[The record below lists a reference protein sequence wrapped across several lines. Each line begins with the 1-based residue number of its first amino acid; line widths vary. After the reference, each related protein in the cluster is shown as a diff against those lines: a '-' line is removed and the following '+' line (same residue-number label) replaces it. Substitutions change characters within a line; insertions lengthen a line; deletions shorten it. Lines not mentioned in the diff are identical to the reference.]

1 MNVTTRPGLRHGR
14 FLAWLAVGAR
24 TVIADAR
31 RHRLVFVAFGAI
43 WALALTRVF
52 IHHTPVLPVLFNWTA
67 SLPYRIVVVDHG
79 PMPLARGDLIV
90 YAFDGEAAERDYPG
104 LKRQP
109 FFKRIVGVAGDV
121 VTVDGRDVFVNGQ
134 HVGRAK
140 THTFDR
146 RPLDPIAPMTARTVA
161 NTSGCRLTSAMT
173 PRAPPRTQTNHLT
186 QHEPGPVITFIG
198 HPPWSSAAPSDRACV
213 R

>member
-1 MNVTTRPGLRHGR
+1 M
-14 FLAWLAVGAR
+14 LAWLGAGAR

-31 RHRLVFVAFGAI
+31 RHRLAFAIFGAI

-52 IHHTPVLPVLFNWTA
+52 IHHTPILPVLFNWTA

-121 VTVDGRDVFVNGQ
+121 VTVDGRDVFINGL

-146 RPLDPIAPMTARTVA
+146 RPLDPIAPTVIPP
-161 NTSGCRLTSAMT
+161 GHVYVQGTSADSFDS
-173 PRAPPRTQTNHLT
+173 RYR
-186 QHEPGPVITFIG
+186 
-198 HPPWSSAAPSDRACV
+198 SSGLVSTTDVVARV
-213 R
+213 RPLL

>member
-1 MNVTTRPGLRHGR
+1 MNVITRPGLRYGR
-14 FLAWLAVGAR
+14 LLAWLGVGAR

-31 RHRLVFVAFGAI
+31 RYRLVFAIFGAI

-67 SLPYRIVVVDHG
+67 SLPYRIVLVDHR
-79 PMPLARGDLIV
+79 PAPLVRGDLIV

-121 VTVDGRDVFVNGQ
+121 VTVDGRDVFINGL

-140 THTFDR
+140 THTFDH
-146 RPLDPIAPMTARTVA
+146 RPLDPIAPAVI
-161 NTSGCRLTSAMT
+161 
-173 PRAPPRTQTNHLT
+173 PP
-186 QHEPGPVITFIG
+186 G
-198 HPPWSSAAPSDRACV
+198 HVYVQGSSADSFDSRYRSSGLV
-213 R
+213 RTADVVARVRPLL

>member
-1 MNVTTRPGLRHGR
+1 MNVITRPALRSVR
-14 FLAWLAVGAR
+14 LLAWLGAGAR
-24 TVIADAR
+24 MVIADAR
-31 RHRLVFVAFGAI
+31 RHRLVFVAIFAITGAI

-52 IHHTPVLPVLFNWTA
+52 IHPTPVLPVLFNWTP

-79 PMPLARGDLIV
+79 PASLVRGDLIV
-90 YAFDGEAAERDYPG
+90 YAFDGEAADRDYPG

-121 VTVDGRDVFVNGQ
+121 VTVDGRDVFINGQ

-146 RPLDPIAPMTARTVA
+146 RPLDPIAPTVI
-161 NTSGCRLTSAMT
+161 
-173 PRAPPRTQTNHLT
+173 PP
-186 QHEPGPVITFIG
+186 G
-198 HPPWSSAAPSDRACV
+198 HVYVQGSSADSFDSRYRNSGLVSAADVVARV
-213 R
+213 RPLL

>member
-1 MNVTTRPGLRHGR
+1 
-14 FLAWLAVGAR
+14 
-24 TVIADAR
+24 
-31 RHRLVFVAFGAI
+31 
-43 WALALTRVF
+43 
-52 IHHTPVLPVLFNWTA
+52 
-67 SLPYRIVVVDHG
+67 VVDHG

-121 VTVDGRDVFVNGQ
+121 VTVDGRDVFINGL

-146 RPLDPIAPMTARTVA
+146 RPLEPICAHCHPARP
-161 NTSGCRLTSAMT
+161 CL
-173 PRAPPRTQTNHLT
+173 RAGQQRRQLRFALPQQWAG
-186 QHEPGPVITFIG
+186 QHG
-198 HPPWSSAAPSDRACV
+198 
-213 R
+213 

>member
-1 MNVTTRPGLRHGR
+1 MNATTRPGLRHGR
-14 FLAWLAVGAR
+14 LLAWLGAGAR

-52 IHHTPVLPVLFNWTA
+52 IHHTPILPVLFNWTA

-79 PMPLARGDLIV
+79 PTPLARGDLIV

-121 VTVDGRDVFVNGQ
+121 VTVDGRDVFINGL

-146 RPLDPIAPMTARTVA
+146 RPLDPIAPTVIPP
-161 NTSGCRLTSAMT
+161 GHVYVQGTSADSFDS
-173 PRAPPRTQTNHLT
+173 RYR
-186 QHEPGPVITFIG
+186 
-198 HPPWSSAAPSDRACV
+198 SSGLVSTADVVARV
-213 R
+213 RPLL

>member
-1 MNVTTRPGLRHGR
+1 MNVITGPGSCSVRW
-14 FLAWLAVGAR
+14 LAWVRGGAR
-24 TVIADAR
+24 AVLADAR
-31 RHRLVFVAFGAI
+31 RHPRVFASVLAVMGAI
-43 WALALTRVF
+43 WGLALTRVF
-52 IHHTPVLPVLFNWTA
+52 VHHTPVLPVLFNWTP

-79 PMPLARGDLIV
+79 PSALLRGDLIV

-121 VTVDGRDVFVNGQ
+121 VTVDGRDVFINGL

-146 RPLDPIAPMTARTVA
+146 RPLEPIAPTVIP
-161 NTSGCRLTSAMT
+161 SGHVYV
-173 PRAPPRTQTNHLT
+173 Q
-186 QHEPGPVITFIG
+186 G
-198 HPPWSSAAPSDRACV
+198 SSADSFDSRYRSSGLVSTAKVVARV
-213 R
+213 RPLL

>member
-1 MNVTTRPGLRHGR
+1 MNAITRPGLRSFR
-14 FLAWLAVGAR
+14 LLAWLGAGAR

-52 IHHTPVLPVLFNWTA
+52 IHHTPILPVLFNWTA
-67 SLPYRIVVVDHG
+67 SLPYRIVLVDHR
-79 PMPLARGDLIV
+79 PAPLVRGDLIV
-90 YAFDGEAAERDYPG
+90 YAFGGEAAERDYPG

-121 VTVDGRDVFVNGQ
+121 VTVDGRDVFINGL

-140 THTFDR
+140 TQTFDR
-146 RPLDPIAPMTARTVA
+146 RPLDPIAPTVI
-161 NTSGCRLTSAMT
+161 
-173 PRAPPRTQTNHLT
+173 PP
-186 QHEPGPVITFIG
+186 G
-198 HPPWSSAAPSDRACV
+198 HVYVQGSSADSFDSRYRSSGLV
-213 R
+213 RTADIVARVRPLL

>member
-1 MNVTTRPGLRHGR
+1 MLDERHHTPRLALVQVAGLAGR
-14 FLAWLAVGAR
+14 R
-24 TVIADAR
+24 CPDSDR
-31 RHRLVFVAFGAI
+31 RRQAAPAGVRRIFGAI

-121 VTVDGRDVFVNGQ
+121 VTVDGRDVFINGLP
-134 HVGRAK
+134 VGRAK

-146 RPLDPIAPMTARTVA
+146 RPLDPIAPTVIPP
-161 NTSGCRLTSAMT
+161 GHVYVQGTSADSFDS
-173 PRAPPRTQTNHLT
+173 RYR
-186 QHEPGPVITFIG
+186 
-198 HPPWSSAAPSDRACV
+198 SSGLVSTADVVARV
-213 R
+213 RPLL

>member
-1 MNVTTRPGLRHGR
+1 M
-14 FLAWLAVGAR
+14 LAWLRAGAR

-31 RHRLVFVAFGAI
+31 RHRLAFAIFGAI

-79 PMPLARGDLIV
+79 PTPLARGDLIV

-121 VTVDGRDVFVNGQ
+121 VTVDGRDVFINGL

-146 RPLDPIAPMTARTVA
+146 RPLEPIAPTVI
-161 NTSGCRLTSAMT
+161 
-173 PRAPPRTQTNHLT
+173 PP
-186 QHEPGPVITFIG
+186 G
-198 HPPWSSAAPSDRACV
+198 HVYVQGSSADSFDSRYRSSGLVSTTDVVARV
-213 R
+213 RPLL

>member
-1 MNVTTRPGLRHGR
+1 MNVITRPGLRYGR
-14 FLAWLAVGAR
+14 LLAWLGVGAR

-31 RHRLVFVAFGAI
+31 RHRLVFVAFSAI

-52 IHHTPVLPVLFNWTA
+52 IHHTPILPVLFNWTA

-121 VTVDGRDVFVNGQ
+121 VTVDGRDVFINGL

-146 RPLDPIAPMTARTVA
+146 RLLDPIAPTVIPP
-161 NTSGCRLTSAMT
+161 GHVYVQGTSADSFDS
-173 PRAPPRTQTNHLT
+173 RYR
-186 QHEPGPVITFIG
+186 
-198 HPPWSSAAPSDRACV
+198 SSGLVSTADVVARV
-213 R
+213 RPLL